1 MVDQSILSSIDIMNI
16 ENEKVITFSN
26 QDLEDLLS
34 VVSTGL
40 YTFRKEITIHK
51 ESKLESMSNEI
62 FTDILVKKEKT

>member
-1 MVDQSILSSIDIMNI
+1 MVDQSILTSIDIMNI

-40 YTFRKEITIHK
+40 YKFRKEITIHK
-51 ESKLESMSNEI
+51 ESNAYQEYHH
-62 FTDILVKKEKT
+62 F